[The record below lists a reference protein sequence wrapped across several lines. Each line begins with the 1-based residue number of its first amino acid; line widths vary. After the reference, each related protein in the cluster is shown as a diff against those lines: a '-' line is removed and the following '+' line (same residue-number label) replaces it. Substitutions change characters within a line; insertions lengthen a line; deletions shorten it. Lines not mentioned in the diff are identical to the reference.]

1 MVFKCINL
9 SHLIINLIILIERTL
24 KKMSGSS
31 GDQCERR
38 RLQKMKSK
46 RKQILVKKAFEL
58 SKLCK
63 LKVNVVVY
71 DEESNV
77 MQEFN
82 SSPGF
87 TSEHIVKHKHNY
99 RGLKLN

>member
-1 MVFKCINL
+1 
-9 SHLIINLIILIERTL
+9 
-24 KKMSGSS
+24 MSGSS

-77 MQEFN
+77 MQEFT